1 MAEVIVANIKIVTDS
16 SIQLTPEEIKEHRIT
31 VIPLTIMIDN
41 TVYIDGETITR
52 DQFMTEMASASALP
66 KTSQPA
72 IGNFVETYE
81 QLAADGSQILSIHML
96 RAISGTVDTAR
107 QAGEM
112 AKADVTVVD
121 SDFTDRAMAFQV
133 LKAAE
138 VIENGGSMDD
148 ALAAIQ
154 NVHDHTKLYMG
165 VTDLTNLVK
174 GGRLSHAA
182 GVISSLLNIKVIL
195 EVADSELKV
204 LRKGRGMKTITK
216 FIDEMEADMRDLK
229 IRAIGISHA
238 DGLELSEKI
247 KAQLQVVF
255 PNIEI
260 LVRTTDPVIAT
271 HAGAGAF
278 AVMYYT
284 ED

>member
-1 MAEVIVANIKIVTDS
+1 M
-16 SIQLTPEEIKEHRIT
+16 
-31 VIPLTIMIDN
+31 
-41 TVYIDGETITR
+41 
-52 DQFMTEMASASALP
+52 
-66 KTSQPA
+66 
-72 IGNFVETYE
+72 
-81 QLAADGSQILSIHML
+81 
-96 RAISGTVDTAR
+96 
-107 QAGEM
+107 
-112 AKADVTVVD
+112 
-121 SDFTDRAMAFQV
+121 
-133 LKAAE
+133 
-138 VIENGGSMDD
+138 
-148 ALAAIQ
+148 
-154 NVHDHTKLYMG
+154 
-165 VTDLTNLVK
+165 
-174 GGRLSHAA
+174 
-182 GVISSLLNIKVIL
+182 IL